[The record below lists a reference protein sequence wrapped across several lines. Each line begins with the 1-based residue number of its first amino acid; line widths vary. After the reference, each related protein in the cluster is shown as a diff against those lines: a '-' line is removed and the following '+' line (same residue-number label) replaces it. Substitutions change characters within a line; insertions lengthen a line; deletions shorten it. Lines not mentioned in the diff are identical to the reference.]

1 MNNRV
6 GFQLTIALLLLAT
19 IFRASRLPTYPPG
32 ISLAEAVDTQIVE
45 FARFGQIEVI
55 YDLGT
60 EGREGMYHLAVSAL
74 TAFVG
79 DHPFGYRL
87 LSLYASLLTLA
98 CLYAFTRRLFG
109 VPLALFSTTWLAFLL
124 WHMVVARLISRDT
137 LLPLISIATLLSLS
151 RTVPIYKHAKIFSNS
166 IPFGVLGLLLG
177 ISFYIHPAQIFILL
191 GIVSFMLY
199 MLLTRQPMSRRTLG
213 YFSFTVIIATVLAIP
228 YITSSVRRDDINMV
242 SRINRKLAEAQSEGW
257 LSTVGDNLLGFIWR
271 GDADLAHNLPNQPL
285 MDPISAVL
293 LLIGI
298 TYAVRKHR
306 QPRYVV
312 LLVMGAWQLP
322 ILLGIPNSPNFLG
335 NLALLPLLA
344 IFVGLGIKQIYKAT
358 PPLQLSRMWWA
369 VSLFMAGMV
378 LWGSG
383 SMARWIKDERLAPY
397 YHARELRLAQH
408 LDATDQTLNT
418 VICVDEL
425 AENPYWLDNLNKPIT
440 RITLMMD
447 SPSPRIRYADCRQA
461 MIFTD
466 GGNRQQVA
474 FSQTGV
480 AAVHPIFQD
489 WLAQGEAISEDVIIM
504 DIPTRIEDEIGRLT
518 TTAPSGYAPESP
530 GGVEAVQLPS
540 SFGNNI
546 TFLGYIKE
554 PQETYKPG
562 ETVTLTTFWRVD
574 SDILSKDLTLFAHML
589 FDAETVVSNQDILSV
604 SAIPLENRD
613 IVMQLFFLQIPKGL
627 PDGRYQTSIGAY
639 IQGSGERIPVLRDGV
654 EWGTRLFLHE
664 VVVESTSES

>member
-1 MNNRV
+1 MNKRV
-6 GFQLTIALLLLAT
+6 GFQLTVALLLLAT
-19 IFRASRLPTYPPG
+19 IFRTSWLPTHPPG
-32 ISLAEAVDTQIVE
+32 ISPAEAVDTQIIE

-124 WHMVVARLISRDT
+124 WHMLVARLISRDT

-151 RTVPIYKHAKIFSNS
+151 RTVPIYKHAKIISNS
-166 IPFGVLGLLLG
+166 LPFGVLGLLLG
-177 ISFYIHPAQIFILL
+177 ISFYIHPAQIFVLL

-228 YITSSVRRDDINMV
+228 YITSSIRRDDINMV
-242 SRINRKLAEAQSEGW
+242 SRINRKLAEVQNEGW
-257 LSTVGDNLLGFIWR
+257 FSTVEDNLLGFVWR
-271 GDADLAHNLPNQPL
+271 GDADLTHNLPNQPL

-293 LLIGI
+293 LLVGIG
-298 TYAVRKHR
+298 YAIRKYR

-312 LLVMGAWQLP
+312 LLIMGAWQLP

-335 NLALLPLLA
+335 NLAFLPLMA

-358 PPLQLSRMWWA
+358 PRLQLPHMWWA
-369 VSLFMAGMV
+369 VSLFMAVVV
-378 LWGSG
+378 LWGTV
-383 SMARWIKDERLAPY
+383 SMSRWIKDERLAPY
-397 YHARELRLAQH
+397 YHERELKLAQR
-408 LDATDQTLNT
+408 LDATDQILNT
-418 VICVDEL
+418 VICVDQL
-425 AENPYWLDNLNKPIT
+425 ADNPYWLDNLNKSVT
-440 RITLMMD
+440 RLTLMMD
-447 SPSPRIRYADCRQA
+447 SPSPRIRYADCQQA

-466 GGNRQQVA
+466 GGNRQQVI
-474 FSQTGV
+474 FSAGTS
-480 AAVHPIFQD
+480 AVHAIFKD
-489 WLAQGEAISEDVIIM
+489 WLAKGETISEDVIIL
-504 DIPTRIEDEIGRLT
+504 DIPTQIEDEMGRLT

-540 SFGNNI
+540 SFGSNI

-554 PQETYKPG
+554 PQETYTPG

-574 SDILSKDLTLFAHML
+574 SDIVSKDLTLFAHML

-613 IVMQLFFLQIPKGL
+613 IIMQLFFLQIPKGL

-639 IQGSGERIPVLRDGV
+639 IQGSGERIPVLRDSV

-664 VVVESTSES
+664 VVVESAHES